1 MPSSTHHAGDDE
13 LERRTERAGVTLR
26 RTSIDADCSLDSIF
40 LTSLNLNGSVWP
52 EVGSPKGQC
61 KMRQSN
67 GPSAVLLMAAA
78 IVTAAA
84 VAFSCPLGMMAH
96 AQMSQMMGH
105 DTSTQGPEAMCGTLC
120 GVLPD
125 PIGVES
131 HGFLLGQLSVHST
144 SNPSSSVRLIFH
156 PPPS

>member
-1 MPSSTHHAGDDE
+1 
-13 LERRTERAGVTLR
+13 
-26 RTSIDADCSLDSIF
+26 
-40 LTSLNLNGSVWP
+40 
-52 EVGSPKGQC
+52 
-61 KMRQSN
+61 
-67 GPSAVLLMAAA
+67 MAAA

-105 DTSTQGPEAMCGTLC
+105 DMSTQGPEAMCGTLC

-131 HGFLLGQLSVHST
+131 QGFLLGQLSVHST

-156 PPPS
+156 PPPSA